1 MKFIRSI
8 IPIILILIICFIS
21 YNTYQNA
28 KSVSNNPLSVIPNH
42 SALILKINKPNKL
55 SSYFYNKKIWNK
67 ISDVFNSKKLN
78 TQLSLIEKLY
88 SKTNFKN
95 SNSLF
100 ITLLKDG
107 VSDNG
112 FLLSSELEEEDFIK
126 FKNYFNVSN
135 QNNFQYDNTDVY
147 HIKNDSLDLYL
158 TNIIKLHA

>member
-88 SKTNFKN
+88 TKTNFKN

-126 FKNYFNVSN
+126 FKNYFNESN
-135 QNNFQYDNTDVY
+135 QNSFQYD
-147 HIKNDSLDLYL
+147 KS
-158 TNIIKLHA
+158 

>member
-8 IPIILILIICFIS
+8 IPVILILIICFIS
-21 YNTYQNA
+21 CNTYQNA

-88 SKTNFKN
+88 RKTNFKN

-112 FLLSSELEEEDFIK
+112 FLISSELEEEDFIK
-126 FKNYFNVSN
+126 FKNYFIM
-135 QNNFQYDNTDVY
+135 YL
-147 HIKNDSLDLYL
+147 IKIVFNM
-158 TNIIKLHA
+158 IILMYITLKMTV